1 MVLKLFHVPK
11 KPTLVCIV
19 YDPLWQILINHMN
32 EWLFLNYIDQACN
45 EI

>member
-1 MVLKLFHVPK
+1 
-11 KPTLVCIV
+11 V